1 MQKKDFNLA
10 TTRARKLL
18 SKKTALYVIS
28 SVLNTTI
35 SIGSHSKEDVLWI
48 VEMGAVV
55 MDVACHRMEHV
66 SNISNASCHLARSN
80 LINSRPNL
88 CPNSDW
94 AEKPA
99 ISVGDPSHSFYI
111 IIKKKININTVY

>member
-1 MQKKDFNLA
+1 MTHRNAKKDFNLA

-66 SNISNASCHLARSN
+66 SNISNASCHLA
-80 LINSRPNL
+80 PNL